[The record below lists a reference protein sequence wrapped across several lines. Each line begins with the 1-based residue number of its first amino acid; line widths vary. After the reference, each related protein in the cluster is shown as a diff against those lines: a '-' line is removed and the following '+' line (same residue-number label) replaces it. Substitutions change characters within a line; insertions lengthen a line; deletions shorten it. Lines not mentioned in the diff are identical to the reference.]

1 LRFRSSCRDPRSA
14 NDNVP
19 SDRRTLVLIWASLTC
34 LFLSAL
40 YMQIPMIRYTLPVI
54 VFASILAGHTI
65 YALAQLSWGKVLACG
80 LILGTGLLSFL
91 QLRIL
96 VQEHTVNQAFHWI
109 ERHVPPGATV
119 FKGWPKIPVL
129 NSEKYQLR
137 NYYTGNRVVDFKDFF
152 TDQEGRPF
160 HPDYVLLDNLPTF
173 DFPDEFLQDLKQHY
187 SLVAEFKRNFQFW
200 RLTFPE
206 WNPPHDWKYS
216 HPEIRIYRKKGNL

>member
-1 LRFRSSCRDPRSA
+1 
-14 NDNVP
+14 
-19 SDRRTLVLIWASLTC
+19 
-34 LFLSAL
+34 
-40 YMQIPMIRYTLPVI
+40 MIRYTLPVI
-54 VFASILAGHTI
+54 VFASILAGPTI
-65 YALAQLSWGKVLACG
+65 YALAQLSWGRVLACG
-80 LILGTGLLSFL
+80 LILATGFLSFL

-119 FKGWPKIPVL
+119 IKGWPKIPVL
-129 NSEKYQLR
+129 NSEKYKVR

-187 SLVAEFKRNFQFW
+187 FLVAEFKRNPQFW
-200 RLTFPE
+200 RLTLPE

-216 HPEIRIYRKKGNL
+216 HPEIRIYRRKGL